1 MSRRSM
7 IAIAVL
13 AALGVVALAIGLRG
27 ATQAGDADAERSA
40 AVNPDVPAFTPFPA
54 PATAGKTLDGLSV
67 DLARLR
73 GTPVVL
79 NFWATWCGPCRKELP
94 AIAAFAKA
102 HPDIAVIGVNYQDDP
117 SAARALAK
125 ETGASWP
132 SIVDDGPLGAA
143 WKVPGLPATFYID
156 ADGKVVDRSLG
167 EVTAQQLEDRVPI
180 LTGS

>member
-7 IAIAVL
+7 IVIAML

-27 ATQAGDADAERSA
+27 ATQTGDADAV
-40 AVNPDVPAFTPFPA
+40 AVDADVPAFA
-54 PATAGKTLDGLSV
+54 PIAAPPTAGTTLDGERL
-67 DLARLR
+67 DLADLR

-79 NFWATWCGPCRKELP
+79 NFWATWCGPCRKEIP
-94 AIAAFAKA
+94 TIAAFAKA
-102 HPDIAVIGVNYQDDP
+102 HPEIAVVGINYQDDP
-117 SAARALAK
+117 AEARAFEQ

-132 SIVDDGPLGAA
+132 SIVDDGPLGAT

-156 ADGKVVDRSLG
+156 ADGQVIDRSLG
-167 EVTAQQLEDRVPI
+167 EVTAQQLEDRVPA